1 MQNIILIMQRK
12 AIAQTLMNKLQDSP
26 DIRLIYQPD
35 YHSAQATIE
44 GQNAKAALIEVTE
57 SRPYDMDYCLALCK
71 RLRKNTPECKL
82 LLMCPEQDEESIK
95 QVVNAKGKKLIDD
108 FVFYDVT
115 MDYLTSKLL
124 SI

>member
-1 MQNIILIMQRK
+1 MLIMQRK
-12 AIAQTLMNKLQDSP
+12 AIAEALMFKFREHP
-26 DIRLIYQPD
+26 GIRLIYQPD

-44 GQNAKAALIEVTE
+44 GQNAKVALIEVTE
-57 SRPYDMDYCLALCK
+57 SGPYDMEYCLALCK

-82 LLMCPEQDEESIK
+82 LLMVPEQDEESIK
-95 QVVNAKGKKLIDD
+95 QVVNPKGKKLIDD